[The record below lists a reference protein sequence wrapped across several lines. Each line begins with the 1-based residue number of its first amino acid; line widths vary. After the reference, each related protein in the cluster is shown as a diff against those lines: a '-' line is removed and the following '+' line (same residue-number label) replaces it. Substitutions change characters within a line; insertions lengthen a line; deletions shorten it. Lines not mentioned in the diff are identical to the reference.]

1 MNRPLSL
8 TVMAWLAL
16 AQGLLGFLRAV
27 QWLEIGVDLFEQG
40 RLILPMVGVAALFR
54 GAVIAT
60 IALLYVLFFCGAL
73 LGMSW
78 ARFVG
83 LTAAL
88 INIVLVLNAI
98 AKAPP

>member
-1 MNRPLSL
+1 
-8 TVMAWLAL
+8 
-16 AQGLLGFLRAV
+16 
-27 QWLEIGVDLFEQG
+27 
-40 RLILPMVGVAALFR
+40 MVGVAALFR